1 MKIENKKKVTGGIIY
16 SHDCE
21 ENTIK
26 RTVESAIESD
36 VNLSHADFSG
46 ADFSSVN
53 FSGVNFSGA
62 YLSGANF
69 SGAYLSGAN
78 FSGADFSGATIK
90 EGIKLVS
97 YRPIISISC
106 LGSRDSFLTAFNTEK
121 GIFITTGCKI
131 EIELESFV
139 SMVKETHKGGVH
151 ELQYLNAINFIKS
164 NFEIVNKKLT

>member
-1 MKIENKKKVTGGIIY
+1 MKIEIKKKVTGGIIY

-53 FSGVNFSGA
+53 FSGV
-62 YLSGANF
+62 NF